1 MAENTKDSK
10 GSSGTSSYTD
20 YLRERLNKAAQ
31 ERKSGQSKQVT
42 SAGGEK
48 SGVKVTES
56 KTTSSIPE
64 DLGVSADEKRRKE
77 IEERL
82 YGSKSKKKDKGSKD
96 KKKPEAEK
104 VTEETQAGDVKSASW
119 TETIKNDNRSARR
132 VKEEVEVGN
141 KKKKEGTVL
150 KTLGIIFLSIVVA
163 IGLVVGGYASVIQL
177 SYSRIED
184 MRYLQVEAKRPERF
198 AIGMDYTITT
208 FDVGFG
214 AFSQSY
220 SYFLESSTSMGG
232 VTNKGKSARAFNEN
246 DVINNINESMN
257 FVKSKAEADMYLFQ
271 NVDQDSTRSYHVDE
285 VSLIKS
291 AIGSYSSVYASN
303 AHSKYLMYPLNQPV
317 GKVNSGILTLSK
329 MNIDYSVRR
338 TLPVSTKG
346 NARFY
351 DMDKCMIVTKM
362 PVYGTNKYVVVINV
376 QLSSYTD
383 PAIREAQLQTI
394 LEYMT
399 YEYKTNGN
407 FVIVGGNFGVSLAGD
422 YGVFNNDTRKA
433 SWVANLPDSV
443 SADVLSASGFKINYD
458 ISTTNGTRRDASM
471 KYSEGINLEAVTDG
485 FITSEN
491 VSVTVCET
499 IDGDFKN
506 SNHNPV
512 RMKFS
517 LIGA

>member
-20 YLRERLNKAAQ
+20 YLRERLNKASK
-31 ERKSGQSKQVT
+31 ERKANESSSVSKTSGKPT
-42 SAGGEK
+42 TNK
-48 SGVKVTES
+48 SGA
-56 KTTSSIPE
+56 IPE

-82 YGSKSKKKDKGSKD
+82 YGGKSKKKEKPLKD
-96 KKKPEAEK
+96 KKSQKVEK
-104 VTEETQAGDVKSASW
+104 EEVTSETNETQTTSW
-119 TETIKNDNRSARR
+119 SETIKNDNRSARR
-132 VKEEVEVGN
+132 IKEEIDDSD

-163 IGLVVGGYASVIQL
+163 LGLVVGGYVGIIQL
-177 SYSRIED
+177 SYNRIED
-184 MRYLQVEAKRPERF
+184 MKYLSVEGKRPERF
-198 AIGMDYTITT
+198 AVGLNYTVTT

-220 SYFLESSTSMGG
+220 SYFLESSASMGG
-232 VTNKGKSARAFNEN
+232 VNNKGKSSRAFSEN
-246 DVINNINESMN
+246 DVINNINESIN
-257 FVKSKAEADMYLFQ
+257 FVKNRASADMYLFQ

-285 VSLIKS
+285 VELINS
-291 AIGSYSSVYASN
+291 AISGYTSVYASN

-317 GKVNSGILTLSK
+317 GNVNSGVLTLSK
-329 MNIDYSVRR
+329 MNIDYTIRR
-338 TLPVSTKG
+338 KLPVSEKG

-351 DMDKCMIVTKM
+351 DMDKCFMVSKM
-362 PVYGTNKYVVVINV
+362 PVYGTNKYVVLINV

-383 PAIREAQLQTI
+383 PSIREAQLQTL
-394 LEYMT
+394 LEYIS
-399 YEYKTNGN
+399 YEYKNNGN

-433 SWVANLPDSV
+433 SWLTNLPDSV
-443 SADVLSASGFKINYD
+443 NADVLKSAGFNLNYD

-491 VSVTVCET
+491 VSVSICET

-512 RMKFS
+512 RMTFS